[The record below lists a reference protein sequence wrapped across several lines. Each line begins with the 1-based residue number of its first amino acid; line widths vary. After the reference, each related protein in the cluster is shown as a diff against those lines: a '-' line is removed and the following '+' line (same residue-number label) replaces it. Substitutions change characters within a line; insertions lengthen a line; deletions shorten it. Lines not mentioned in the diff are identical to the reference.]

1 MGSSRVRRVGLSAAV
16 SLSVLL
22 PAAGAD
28 ATVPTDGLVV
38 APGRIGTWQMG
49 TRTSKARAAGWI
61 RRDRMCGNW
70 TAGPKAYKLTPSGD
84 ELYKAYPVKVR
95 GGRVLSAWATGEVV
109 TTKGVRTDG
118 LHLNRRAGSRLAAIR
133 AAYPRLRAR
142 GAWRDPASGLRA
154 NVYTAG
160 GARRGFVDFFMRK
173 ATGRLWFVVVR
184 TDDVSWRFKGADGC

>member
-1 MGSSRVRRVGLSAAV
+1 MGCQGCAEWVLSAAV
-16 SLSVLL
+16 SPSVLL
-22 PAAGAD
+22 PATGAD

-95 GGRVLSAWATGEVV
+95 GAGRPF
-109 TTKGVRTDG
+109 G
-118 LHLNRRAGSRLAAIR
+118 LANRRGGHDERGAHRRLAPQPQGRKPI
-133 AAYPRLRAR
+133 AR
-142 GAWRDPASGLRA
+142 DPSRVPEVARTGSLADPASGLRA

-173 ATGRLWFVVVR
+173 ATGRLWFVV
-184 TDDVSWRFKGADGC
+184 A